1 MDLKWLED
9 FVSLANTGSFSRSAA
24 ERNVTQPA
32 FSRRIRALE
41 VWLGTEL
48 IDRSTYPTTMT
59 AAGRSFRTAAEEV
72 LTLLSQQRDEFQL
85 ERARTKPAL
94 RFAALSTITLTFFP
108 KWLREVET
116 RLGQLTTRL
125 FSGDMHDCVEALS
138 EGHCDFLLSFAHQA
152 VPIMLDPIQFP
163 SVLVGQDRLR
173 PVVARTGSEMAFP
186 GDKNR
191 PVRYLAYSA
200 NTYLCRIVEH
210 ILKCNPDHL
219 FETCYENSMAEA
231 LKAMVLEGH
240 GLAWLPIS
248 SISQELE
255 RGKLVPVGGPAWEL
269 SLDIRLYRSANRL
282 PPTAAAVWEYAVLA
296 ASRQA
301 IDAD

>member
-59 AAGRSFRTAAEEV
+59 AAGRAFRTTAEEV
-72 LTLLSQQRDEFQL
+72 LTLLGQQRDEFQL
-85 ERARTKPAL
+85 ERAHTRPAL

-108 KWLREVET
+108 RWLRDIES
-116 RLGQLTTRL
+116 RLGTLTTRL

-138 EGHCDFLLSFAHQA
+138 EGHCDFLLSFSHQA
-152 VPIMLDPIQFP
+152 VPIMLDPTQFP
-163 SVLVGQDRLR
+163 SVLVGQDRLL
-173 PVVARTGSEMAFP
+173 PVVAQSVDRSGFP
-186 GDKNR
+186 GTKGT
-191 PVRYLAYSA
+191 PVRYMAYSA

-210 ILKCNPDHL
+210 ILKRNPDHQ

-240 GLAWLPIS
+240 GLAWLPVS
-248 SISQELE
+248 SITQELE
-255 RGKLVPVGGPAWEL
+255 RKKLVPVGGPAWEL

-282 PPTAAAVWEYAVLA
+282 PPAAAAVWEHAVLA
-296 ASRQA
+296 SRQSTG
-301 IDAD
+301 IG

>member
-59 AAGRSFRTAAEEV
+59 AAGRSFRAAAEEV
-72 LTLLSQQRDEFQL
+72 LTLLGQQRDEFQL
-85 ERARTKPAL
+85 ERARTRPAM
-94 RFAALSTITLTFFP
+94 RFAALSTISLTFFP
-108 KWLREVET
+108 RWLRDIES
-116 RLGQLTTRL
+116 RLGALTTRL

-152 VPIMLDPIQFP
+152 VPIMLDPTLFP
-163 SVLVGQDRLR
+163 SVLVGQDRLM
-173 PVVARTGSEMAFP
+173 PVVAPNVDRSAFP
-186 GDKNR
+186 GTKDK

-200 NTYLCRIVEH
+200 NTYLCRIIEH
-210 ILKCNPDHL
+210 ILNRNPTHH

-248 SISQELE
+248 SIPQELE
-255 RGKLVPVGGPAWEL
+255 RRKLLPVGGPEWEL
-269 SLDIRLYRSANRL
+269 SLDIRLYRSTNRL
-282 PPTAAAVWEYAVLA
+282 APLAAAVWEHAVA
-296 ASRQA
+296 ASRQPA
-301 IDAD
+301 VAG